1 MEGNSPTLDTTMLEY
16 DNLPQPPALDEN
28 LLLQLDT
35 HIKGLHWSAS
45 HQCITMIR
53 SIVKF
58 YPQFIPDLFVKYGP
72 AVMDLLGHAAPLLLK
87 NILKLL
93 REVFNCGSTVNV
105 EGCVSAFLPV
115 LARKAANE
123 TGQVK

>member
-1 MEGNSPTLDTTMLEY
+1 MFEY
-16 DNLPQPPALDEN
+16 DNLPEPPALDEN
-28 LLLQLDT
+28 LLTQLDT

-45 HQCITMIR
+45 YQCITMIR
-53 SIVKF
+53 SIVKY

-72 AVMDLLGHAAPLLLK
+72 AVMDLFGHAAPLLLK

-115 LARKAANE
+115 LVKKAANE
-123 TGQVK
+123 TGHVK